1 MEYQSDP
8 SDIQAIHSTTLFITC
23 VCWGFWRG
31 KGKEW
36 GRVPFFDMMVYTD
49 VNLVCAMQNFQADI
63 THTLRNC
70 HPPHH

>member
-8 SDIQAIHSTTLFITC
+8 SDTQAIHSTTLFIIC

-36 GRVPFFDMMVYTD
+36 GGAPFFDMTVYTD
-49 VNLVCAMQNFQADI
+49 VNLVCAVQNFQADI
-63 THTLRNC
+63 TPFRNC
-70 HPPHH
+70 HLPHH